1 VRPSIDDIHH
11 WNRQCFAETPPHICT
26 MATNSLAAALATA
39 RETPKIAF
47 APNLDL
53 FGYHQ
58 FNHRL
63 ID

>member
-1 VRPSIDDIHH
+1 
-11 WNRQCFAETPPHICT
+11 

-53 FGYHQ
+53 FGYHPIQ
-58 FNHRL
+58 SSFDRL
-63 ID
+63 NFVQN